1 MRTVKLTKE
10 AISDILETM
19 LQRSPANYGAYEAR
33 VTEILNQVRER
44 GDEAV
49 FEYTRQFDKFPAD
62 ASNIQVTEEEIAR
75 AYERQILLLQ
85 R

>member
-33 VTEILNQVRER
+33 VTEIL
-44 GDEAV
+44 
-49 FEYTRQFDKFPAD
+49 
-62 ASNIQVTEEEIAR
+62 
-75 AYERQILLLQ
+75 LLQ